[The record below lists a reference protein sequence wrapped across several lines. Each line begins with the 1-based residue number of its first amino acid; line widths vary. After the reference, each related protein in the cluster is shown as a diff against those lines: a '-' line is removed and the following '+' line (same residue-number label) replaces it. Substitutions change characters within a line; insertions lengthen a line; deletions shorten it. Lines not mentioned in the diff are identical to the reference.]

1 MKRKRKK
8 MKEEEEKMKNEEEKM
23 KEEGGDNKITS
34 KEIET
39 MNKVAEEE
47 RRRKT

>member
-1 MKRKRKK
+1 